1 MLSVFPDLF
10 AYGEL
15 APGLLRRALGVA
27 LVCYG
32 YARLRTAFA
41 GTLRAHARRGNGIAA
56 WTMFAG
62 IAEFFCGIALLVGI
76 FVQPASLFVIAATLV
91 RGARRGEQTRTVV
104 PESAFFLIA
113 MALALLLL
121 GPGLGAIDLP
131 L

>member
-10 AYGEL
+10 AYREL
-15 APGLLRRALGVA
+15 APALLRLALGTA

-32 YARLRTAFA
+32 YARLRAAFA
-41 GTLRAHARRGNGIAA
+41 GTLRAHVGRGKGIAVWA
-56 WTMFAG
+56 MFAG

-76 FVQPASLFVIAATLV
+76 FVQPASLFVIADAVV
-91 RGARRGEQTRTVV
+91 RGARHKEQARTAV

-121 GPGLGAIDLP
+121 GPGLWAIDLP